1 MEYFDE
7 GNDERIVNETN
18 TIKKD
23 GFKLSSSNMC
33 ELFVESF
40 VIFLYYWIF
49 IYFCVN
55 A

>member
-33 ELFVESF
+33 ELFVSF